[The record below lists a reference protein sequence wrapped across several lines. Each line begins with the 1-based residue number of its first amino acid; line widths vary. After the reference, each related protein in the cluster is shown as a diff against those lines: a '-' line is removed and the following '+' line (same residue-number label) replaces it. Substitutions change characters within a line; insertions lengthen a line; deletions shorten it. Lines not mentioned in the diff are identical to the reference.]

1 MPRGRQSFASATK
14 PGCAPRC
21 WQCFTFLRAEAL
33 DLAPWCR
40 WRPRH
45 SYPRSR
51 SSRGRSVVRGIREGA
66 RDRPQGKNRRHNL
79 HRAHDPRPDR
89 GGGLLSALKGKIDDD
104 LLKEAY
110 VEHDGAKQLINNIL
124 ASGPDDAFSEAKVTV
139 LSEQMSL
146 ATAPSRPNAAP
157 SDSWRRLAPRRSRR
171 VRASNAALRL
181 IRSTQNAICWTCCAP
196 ATCATA

>member
-1 MPRGRQSFASATK
+1 MFHIFARRGL
-14 PGCAPRC
+14 G
-21 WQCFTFLRAEAL
+21 L
-33 DLAPWCR
+33 
-40 WRPRH
+40 
-45 SYPRSR
+45 
-51 SSRGRSVVRGIREGA
+51 GSVVQVATTPLISSQQIISRPKRCSRNSRRRKGPTA
-66 RDRPQGKNRRHNL
+66 RQNRRHNL

-110 VEHDGAKQLINNIL
+110 VEHDGAKQLINDIL